1 MTYPYALN
9 QGGKQTSRNLRG
21 GIEIF
26 RGEIITGIPLFW
38 HLWYPGSKRKAH
50 EQEARL
56 KKLATEQAL
65 ESLKYS
71 SGSELSRRK
80 DSNPMNMRKS
90 ALVFAALFVVST
102 LALAADEF
110 KIDKVHSNVG
120 FSVKHM
126 VISTVPGRFTDFDG
140 TIVYDDQDLTKSSVK
155 VTIQAASINTD
166 NANRDNDLRGDSFL
180 DTAKYPT
187 ITFVSKQV
195 KKAAD
200 GSLVAVGT
208 LTIKDVSKEI
218 ELPFTINGKIKAFG
232 GERMAAEAHTKINRQ
247 EYHLSFNKMIEAG
260 PMVGDDVT
268 INLNV
273 EAARPLPK
281 PAGKPSAQ
289 NNPPPS
295 KAEAQPAG
303 LRRHIKVN
311 LKPPK
316 QKPAPQNTDP
326 ARDGM

>member
-1 MTYPYALN
+1 
-9 QGGKQTSRNLRG
+9 
-21 GIEIF
+21 
-26 RGEIITGIPLFW
+26 
-38 HLWYPGSKRKAH
+38 
-50 EQEARL
+50 
-56 KKLATEQAL
+56 
-65 ESLKYS
+65 
-71 SGSELSRRK
+71 
-80 DSNPMNMRKS
+80 MNMRKS
-90 ALVFAALFVVST
+90 ALVLAALFVVST
-102 LALAADEF
+102 LARAADEF

-140 TIVYDDQDLTKSSVK
+140 VISYDDKDVTKSSVK

-166 NANRDNDLRGDSFL
+166 NANRDNDLRGESFL

-187 ITFVSKQV
+187 IIFESKQV

-208 LTIKDVSKEI
+208 LTIKDVSREI

-247 EYHLSFNKMIEAG
+247 EYHLTFNKMIEAG
-260 PMVGDDVT
+260 PMVGDDVNIT
-268 INLNV
+268 LSV

-281 PAGKPSAQ
+281 PAEKPSAQ
-289 NNPPPS
+289 NTPPAS

-303 LRRHIKVN
+303 LRRHIKVK
-311 LKPPK
+311 LVPPRKKPV
-316 QKPAPQNTDP
+316 PQNTDP
-326 ARDGM
+326 ARDGV